1 MRLLISAA
9 EPSGDRLAA
18 ELITA
23 LSARTTVEAR
33 GVAGPLM
40 RAAGVTPVARMED
53 IAVMGLVEVLR
64 NLGPIRAASAA
75 MAAEIEAGADLIVG
89 VDAPD
94 FNLPLAR
101 KARARGIP
109 AVGYVSPQIWVW
121 RAGRA
126 ASISAALDQLLCL
139 FSFEPPLYP
148 DLDARFVGHPV
159 LDRLPRSGQP
169 EPHLYGLLPGSRRQE
184 LARMLPPFLAT
195 ARLIHDR
202 QPDARFRLVLPSALH
217 GALPALPDFITVT
230 DGGAAALSGCR
241 AALTKSGTITLELA
255 VMGIPQ
261 VVAHR
266 VHPLTYWVG
275 RLVVKGVRH
284 IALPNILAD
293 SEVVP
298 ELVQRFSPAQLAD
311 TLLSLPAHQPVELSA
326 LGGFG
331 ASQRAA
337 EAILSRW
344 S

>member
-18 ELITA
+18 ELIAA
-23 LSARTTVEAR
+23 LSAHTTVEAR

-64 NLGPIRAASAA
+64 NLKPIRAASQA

-121 RAGRA
+121 RKGRA
-126 ASISAALDQLLCL
+126 AKISAALDQLLCL
-139 FSFEPPLYP
+139 FAFEPSLYP
-148 DLDARFVGHPV
+148 ALDARWVGHPV
-159 LDRLPRSGQP
+159 VDRLPRTGQP

-184 LARMLPPFLAT
+184 LRRMLPPFLQT
-195 ARLIHDR
+195 AAAVHAQEPR
-202 QPDARFRLVLPSALH
+202 ARFRLVLPAALQS
-217 GALPALPDFITVT
+217 GLPTLPDYITVT
-230 DGGAAALSGCR
+230 DGGAAALEGCR

-266 VHPLTYWVG
+266 VHPVTYWVG
-275 RLVVKGVRH
+275 RMVVTGVRH
-284 IALPNILAD
+284 IALPNILAGR
-293 SEVVP
+293 EVVP
-298 ELVQRFSPAQLAD
+298 EFVQRFTPQQLAQ
-311 TLLSLPAHQPVELSA
+311 TLCSLPAHQPVDLTA
-326 LGGFG
+326 LGGAG
-331 ASQRAA
+331 ASGRAA

-344 S
+344 A